1 MADDGAWRDAEDIVQ
16 PFFFDDIAVRGAIVR
31 LSASVQEVLSAQSY
45 PEPIVA
51 VLGESAAATSLIA
64 NSLKF
69 TGRLTLQLRGPG
81 PMSMLVMQSRENL
94 LLRGMALSD
103 GVINELGFGDLAA
116 GAQCSVAVDSDNAR
130 ERYQGIVEV
139 QPASLT
145 DSLLHFFST
154 SIQVPTAMVLFADA
168 LGAGGL
174 LLQTLAG
181 SDDVSQSDD
190 WARLKILLDTISL
203 DDFRGNSAVT
213 LLRKV
218 FAEDDLR
225 LPDARPVHFHCECSR
240 EKAARAIEMLG
251 AADAQLAVTEQGSLT
266 VSCEYCAR
274 AREFDAV
281 DVAAIFVAAEQSES
295 SGPH

>member
-1 MADDGAWRDAEDIVQ
+1 MTEQTPWLDEEDLVQ

-31 LSASVQEVLSAQSY
+31 LSNSIQTVLSTQDYKTPLIS
-45 PEPIVA
+45 

-64 NSLKF
+64 HSLKF

-81 PMSMLVMQSRENL
+81 PLSMLVMQSREDL
-94 LLRGMALSD
+94 KLRGMALGD
-103 GVINELGFGDLAA
+103 GVSEHLGFGELAA

-154 SIQVPTAMVLFADA
+154 SIQVPTALVLYTDSR
-168 LGAGGL
+168 GAGGF

-181 SDDVSQSDD
+181 SDKVSESDD
-190 WARLKILLDTISL
+190 WMRLKLMLSTISL
-203 DDFRGNSAVT
+203 EDFRNNSAVG

-225 LPDARPVHFHCECSR
+225 LPDARPVNFHCECSR
-240 EKAARAIEMLG
+240 AKAARAIEMLG
-251 AADAQLAVTEQGSLT
+251 SEDARQAVKDQGRLS
-266 VSCEYCAR
+266 VSCEYCGR
-274 AREFDAV
+274 SRDFDTV
-281 DVAAIFVAAEQSES
+281 DVAGIFAAADQPGS

>member
-1 MADDGAWRDAEDIVQ
+1 MTKADAWADAEDIVQ

-31 LSASVQEVLSAQSY
+31 LSASVQAVLSAQTY
-45 PEPIVA
+45 PQPVIA

-69 TGRLTLQLRGPG
+69 TGRLTLQLRGAG
-81 PMSMLVMQSRENL
+81 PLSMLVMQSREDL
-94 LLRGMALSD
+94 KLRGMALSD
-103 GVINELGFGDLAA
+103 GVADEQGFGDLAS
-116 GAQCSVAVDSDNAR
+116 GAQCSVAIDSDNAR

-139 QPASLT
+139 HPESLT
-145 DSLLHFFST
+145 DSLLHFFSS
-154 SIQVPTAMVLFADA
+154 SIQVPTALVLFADA
-168 LGAGGL
+168 GGAGGL

-181 SDDVSQSDD
+181 SDDVTESDD
-190 WARLKILLDTISL
+190 WSRLKMLLDTLSL
-203 DDFRGNSAVT
+203 DDFRVNSAVT

-251 AADAQLAVTEQGSLT
+251 ADDAELAVTEQGSLT

-274 AREFDAV
+274 ARQFDSV
-281 DVAAIFVAAEQSES
+281 DVAGIFAAADQPES